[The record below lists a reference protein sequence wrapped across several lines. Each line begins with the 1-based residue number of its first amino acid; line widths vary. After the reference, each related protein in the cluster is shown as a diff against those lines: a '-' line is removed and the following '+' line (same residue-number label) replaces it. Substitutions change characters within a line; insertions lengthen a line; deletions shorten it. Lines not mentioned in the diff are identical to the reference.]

1 MSVKRFKFVS
11 PGIFLNEV
19 DNSRLPRPPSA
30 VGPTIIGRLE
40 KGPGLIPLTI
50 QSMAQFVEVF
60 GEPQPGGEGG
70 DIWRDG
76 NNTAPTYAAYAAQ
89 AYLQNS
95 GPVNIVRLLGVE
107 DSNASTAGVA
117 GFKLGNTIGDN
128 PATNSQA
135 YGLYLFSG
143 GGKDT
148 RRAVKGKVDG
158 ISVLPD
164 PGTPAALAS
173 GYTGSLAAVWYM
185 EKGAIVLSGT
195 INDTIGGSGNAT
207 YNGEGDRDARTAMSG
222 TYALLKT
229 VDKDKMEFAAYL
241 FDGKAGVDPGAS
253 NGNEL
258 KGGERVLFNF
268 DPDSDKYIRK
278 VFNTNPTVT
287 NTDVTQADGV
297 KNYWLGETYDRF
309 VKDIHGHDSED
320 KTHRGLLTAD
330 ASLCAMIVPLSKQTN
345 PMARSLGNKNSVTGW
360 FISQDLVNGRAP
372 GNFSPEAH
380 TEKLF
385 RFHGINDGGWNAANL
400 KISIVDLK
408 AGNQTNP
415 YGTFTVLV
423 RRVNDSDGRMIIL
436 ERYTECS
443 LDPSDP
449 NYVGLKIGDQ
459 YREWDEADKRY
470 RIYGDYRNQSSF
482 VRIEVDPDV
491 ADGVTEPTLMPFG
504 FYGPPRI
511 KSGLLKY
518 AANTDVNYAR
528 TSAARHDDS
537 SDVMFNVK
545 GDDTNA
551 YLPVGVATDW
561 GDGDQNKNI
570 PFGAKSGTAFDIKL
584 LYPTLPMRLT
594 ASEGGMSNPKKACF
608 GVSTSR
614 TPDNPRFEKS
624 YVDVVRRLP
633 TDIHPAAYDD
643 VDGSNTPNIERSF
656 VFTLDDL
663 VAVHKTGSMAMAG
676 EYTVGY
682 PADFAPANIG
692 DAVYVSGSRRVGLS
706 YTARRNSW
714 KDLIK
719 TGFTGFTSPM
729 WGGFDGLNIKEMEPF
744 NNRAGGPLD
753 GLTPTDSYAQASL
766 KRAVDT
772 VADPE
777 VIEMNALSI
786 PGVTDKNAT
795 DRVIQVCEDRADALA
810 VVDVEKAGYIPTTEG
825 TDDFK
830 TRIQNSK
837 VDTCVEALESR
848 GINSSYACTFFP
860 WVKIL
865 DQNKDRQIWVPPSV
879 VALGTFAYTEANSEL
894 WFAPAGFTRGGLSDG
909 AAGIPVLGV
918 SQRLSTKERDTLYEN
933 SINPIAKFPAEGIV
947 VFGQKTLQVTR
958 SALDRIN
965 VRRLMIFVKKEVS
978 RMAAT
983 LLFDNNV
990 QATWDRFR
998 GRVEPFLDSV
1008 KSRFGI
1014 TEFKVILDEST
1025 TTPDL
1030 IDRNIMYA
1038 KIFLKPARAIE
1049 YIAIDFVITNSG
1061 ASFED

>member
-11 PGIFLNEV
+11 PGVFLNEV

-60 GEPQPGGEGG
+60 GDPQPGGEGG

-76 NNTAPTYAAYAAQ
+76 NKTAPTYAAYAAQ

-95 GPVNIVRLLGVE
+95 GPVNVVRLLGVE
-107 DSNASTAGVA
+107 DSNASTAGAA
-117 GFKLGNTIGDN
+117 GWNLGSTHALGYGNN
-128 PATNSQA
+128 PATQAMA
-135 YGLYLFSG
+135 YGLYLFSKG
-143 GGKDT
+143 GIDHRT
-148 RRAVKGKVDG
+148 
-158 ISVLPD
+158 SFL
-164 PGTPAALAS
+164 
-173 GYTGSLAAVWYM
+173 TGSGAAPNVHTNTAAGNVAANPITGTLAAVWYF
-185 EKGAIVLSGT
+185 EKGAILLSGSKQT
-195 INDTIGGSGNAT
+195 DIGTTTNTHFWGRRGATTGS
-207 YNGEGDRDARTAMSG
+207 
-222 TYALLKT
+222 YALLKAK
-229 VDKDKMEFAAYL
+229 DSDKMEFTTMLY
-241 FDGKAGVDPGAS
+241 DGKKESSPNDTVIEG
-253 NGNEL
+253 
-258 KGGERVLFNF
+258 KRVVFNF
-268 DPDSDKYIRK
+268 DPDSDRYIRK
-278 VFNTNPTVT
+278 VFNTNPTIV
-287 NTDVTQADGV
+287 NGDVTQDDGV
-297 KNYWLGETYDRF
+297 KNYWLGETYDRY
-309 VKDIHGHDSED
+309 VKDVHGKDSGN
-320 KTHRGLLTAD
+320 KLHQGLLTAD
-330 ASLCAMIVPLSKQTN
+330 SSLSAMIVPLHKVSGHAN
-345 PMARSLGNKNSVTGW
+345 PMARKSANKNSVTGW
-360 FISQDLVNGRAP
+360 FISQDLISGREKGQFDA
-372 GNFSPEAH
+372 AKD

-385 RFHGINDGGWNAANL
+385 RFHGINDGGWNAANI
-400 KISIVDLK
+400 KISITDVR
-408 AGNQTNP
+408 AGNKTNP
-415 YGTFTVLV
+415 YGTFTVLI
-423 RRVNDSDGRMIIL
+423 RKVNDSDGRMIIL
-436 ERYTECS
+436 ERYTGCT
-443 LDPSDP
+443 LNPTDSD
-449 NYVGLKIGDQ
+449 YVGLKIGDQ

-470 RIYGDYRNQSSF
+470 RVYGDYRNQSSF
-482 VRIEVDPDV
+482 IRIEVTQDV
-491 ADGVTEPTLMPFG
+491 ADGVTESTLLPFG

-511 KSGLLKY
+511 KTGQLAFSSVKTTGIRDVGSSQVLAFASG
-518 AANTDVNYAR
+518 
-528 TSAARHDDS
+528 S
-537 SDVMFNVK
+537 K
-545 GDDTNA
+545 GDCFDVLFSVTGSDTHA
-551 YLPVGVATDW
+551 YRPAGVHRWKAIDHPVG
-561 GDGDQNKNI
+561 
-570 PFGAKSGTAFDIKL
+570 FGIACTASL
-584 LYPTLPMRLT
+584 VYPTLSMRLT
-594 ASEGGMSNPKKACF
+594 ASEGGMSDPKKACF

-614 TPDNPRFEKS
+614 TPDNPRFDQS

-633 TDIHPAAYDD
+633 TDLYPATADD
-643 VDGSNTPNIERSF
+643 IPAGSTTVERSF
-656 VFTLDDL
+656 IFTLDD
-663 VAVHKTGSMAMAG
+663 VIAVHKTGSLNKAG
-676 EYTVGY
+676 HHTV
-682 PADFAPANIG
+682 ADFGPANIG
-692 DAVYVSGSRRVGLS
+692 NAVYVSGSRRQKVS
-706 YTARRNSW
+706 YTARRGGY
-714 KDLIK
+714 KDLLK
-719 TGFTGFTSPM
+719 SGFNSFTSPM
-729 WGGFDGLNIKEMEPF
+729 WGGFDGLNIVEMEPF
-744 NNRAGGPLD
+744 NNRAGGPLA
-753 GLTPTDSYAQASL
+753 GLTPADSYAQASL

-777 VIEMNALSI
+777 VIEMNALAI
-786 PGVTDKNAT
+786 PGVTDPGAT

-810 VVDVEKAGYIPTTEG
+810 VIDIENGGYIPTTEG
-825 TDDFK
+825 KNDFK

-837 VDTCVEALESR
+837 VDTAVTKLEAR

-865 DQNKDRQIWVPPSV
+865 DQNKDRQLWVPPSV
-879 VALGTFAYTEANSEL
+879 VALGTFAFTEANSEL

-947 VFGQKTLQVTR
+947 VFGQKTLQVSR

-1008 KSRFGI
+1008 KSRFGL
-1014 TEFKVILDEST
+1014 TEFKVILDETT